1 MYSWLVH
8 ICFKLYVRSDNEGY
22 SDYIGS
28 NIFGVLLFINVA
40 LGDDLTVNKADDY
53 LQHRCS

>member
-1 MYSWLVH
+1 M
-8 ICFKLYVRSDNEGY
+8 CFKLYVRSDNEGY